1 MVRSALVHRIQR
13 SAGVEQGGE
22 AQEVAEPQSTAEN
35 FQDERSQG
43 GHRDGE
49 AGGHLQ
55 AAGSPDAKTDGPD
68 MWSVWFGRYLR
79 SHGSQGSVWEAGEGS
94 AVAREPRLPL
104 ARPLWLLSRG
114 PRLRTGRKSRRAFR
128 ASWLSQFMAVTHH
141 PQGPQGHCRHSRP
154 SSAARPG

>member
-55 AAGSPDAKTDGPD
+55 AAGSPDTKTDGPD

-79 SHGSQGSVWEAGEGS
+79 SHGSQGSILVLLITSPFFPLEWTS
-94 AVAREPRLPL
+94 LKLSPRLSCGDMWST
-104 ARPLWLLSRG
+104 RS
-114 PRLRTGRKSRRAFR
+114 
-128 ASWLSQFMAVTHH
+128 
-141 PQGPQGHCRHSRP
+141 
-154 SSAARPG
+154 